1 MIFFI
6 VILNFRLVNKCIAL
20 RRIIHFCLVSQ
31 VKMASLSK
39 RRGFPIPG
47 AKLKVTPQKEVTPG
61 EEDTPHVC
69 KPPDPCKTSQVSLPG
84 SNNNICIG
92 GHKNQ
97 TEPFNYYLVIISFY
111 TLLGLNPEEH
121 EGYHFIEGVTDDA
134 KGVEKMECRLM
145 ELTEVMHNALKNGHV
160 LVNCQMGISR
170 SVSLVIAYLIRYHK
184 MTFYDAKNY
193 VQRYRPCANP
203 NLAFCGMLVKFE
215 KYLNLR

>member
-1 MIFFI
+1 
-6 VILNFRLVNKCIAL
+6 
-20 RRIIHFCLVSQ
+20 
-31 VKMASLSK
+31 MAGKSLSEWIDIPK
-39 RRGFPIPG
+39 KGPKLNVTQTGGFLIPG
-47 AKLKVTPQKEVTPG
+47 AKLKGTQQKK
-61 EEDTPHVC
+61 DTHHVC
-69 KPPDPCKTSQVSLPG
+69 KPPYPCNTSKVPLPG
-84 SNNNICIG
+84 SNNICIG

-97 TEPFNYYLVIISFY
+97 TEPFNNYLVITSFC

-170 SVSLVIAYLIRYHK
+170 SVSLVIAYLIRYHN

-203 NLAFCGMLVKFE
+203 NLAFCGMLLKFE
-215 KYLNLR
+215 KCLKNKC